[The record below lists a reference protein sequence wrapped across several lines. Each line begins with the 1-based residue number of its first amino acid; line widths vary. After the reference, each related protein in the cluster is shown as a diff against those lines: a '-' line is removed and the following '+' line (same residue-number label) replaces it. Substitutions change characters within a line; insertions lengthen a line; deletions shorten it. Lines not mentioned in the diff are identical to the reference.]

1 MVSFFRKASHIGRQ
15 SMDGSWCDVKYGETG
30 QDSQHRGGSTS
41 HTTVNWNLPAK
52 GVSGAKYWCFVLLPA
67 VALVLAGLAALS
79 IDVPLSRCAI
89 AINDVDPA
97 KRTKALRQF
106 CELLDMSETFGHGIG
121 VAMLALAVFM
131 LDPARRW
138 ALPRMLIVT
147 YGAGLAANIG
157 KMLIARTRPR
167 DFDLVAGNVWQT
179 FESSFLFGAGGRLHQ
194 SFPSAHTATA
204 VAFALVLSCLYPHA
218 RRLFMALAVLVAMQR
233 LQCGAHFLSDICGG
247 AALGWLFAAGSFR
260 FAPFTRLMDR
270 LETGWACGK
279 Q

>member
-1 MVSFFRKASHIGRQ
+1 
-15 SMDGSWCDVKYGETG
+15 MDGSWCDMKYGETG
-30 QDSQHRGGSTS
+30 QDSQQRGGFAS
-41 HTTVNWNLPAK
+41 HATVGWNSPAR
-52 GVSGAKYWCFVLLPA
+52 GVGGTKYWCLVFLPA
-67 VALVLAGLAALS
+67 VAFVLAGLAALS
-79 IDVPLSRCAI
+79 IDVPLSQWAI
-89 AINDVDPA
+89 SINDVDPA
-97 KRTKALRQF
+97 KRTKTLRQF
-106 CELLDMSETFGHGIG
+106 CELLEMSEMFGHGIG

-138 ALPRMLIVT
+138 AIPRLLMVT

-167 DFDLVAGNVWQT
+167 DFDLAAGNVWQT
-179 FESSFLFGAGGRLHQ
+179 FGGSFSFVAGGSLHQ

-247 AALGWLFAAGSFR
+247 AAIGWLFAIGSFQ
-260 FAPFTRLMDR
+260 FAPFTRFMDR
-270 LETGWACGK
+270 LETRWAFGK
-279 Q
+279 R